1 MLRLCL
7 ALAVASTALPGQAPS
22 RPNFVVFLS
31 DDMGWEQV
39 GFNGG
44 KEVRT
49 PNIDRIAD
57 EGVKL
62 TQFYVQPVCSPTRA
76 CLLTG
81 RYA

>member
-1 MLRLCL
+1 MLRLCWAL
-7 ALAVASTALPGQAPS
+7 ALASTTLYSQAQT

-44 KEVRT
+44 KEVLT
-49 PNIDRIAD
+49 PNIDRIAE